1 LKNEVVGGEVDR
13 ADAVDLEITLAVAV
27 DVAADDG
34 VACRQSHKLR
44 RDGASFRIVQ
54 KRVDLTNCD
63 SAFEAMAVP
72 I

>member
-1 LKNEVVGGEVDR
+1 M
-13 ADAVDLEITLAVAV
+13 DLEITLAVAV
-27 DVAADDG
+27 AVDVAANDG

-72 I
+72 IMDVDP